1 MRSVRCTPAVLVV
14 PAAVLA
20 GHWLGYVLVG
30 SGHGGSHALH
40 HGYLPA
46 VALVAL
52 PPSVAAVLLAVVGSG
67 ARGGDRRDG
76 ATPVAFLVGAQWTL
90 FVGQELVEHALAG
103 DALGVVASPALWLG
117 LAAQVVVA
125 AAAGVVLGAAS
136 WAGARAVALLGG
148 VPRWLPS
155 DRGWPTVP
163 VRPPLTGALLP
174 PASSR
179 GPPRRRV

>member
-1 MRSVRCTPAVLVV
+1 MRSVRSTPAVLVV

-20 GHWLGYVLVG
+20 GHWLGYLLVG
-30 SGHGGSHALH
+30 SAHGGSHALH

-46 VALVAL
+46 VALVAV
-52 PPSVAAVLLAVVGSG
+52 PPSVAALLLAAVG
-67 ARGGDRRDG
+67 RGGGGRDRRDG
-76 ATPVAFLVGAQWTL
+76 AASVAFLVGAQWTL
-90 FVGQELVEHALAG
+90 FVAQELLEHALAG

-125 AAAGVVLGAAS
+125 VAAGLVLGAAS

-148 VPRWLPS
+148 VPRWLPPAG
-155 DRGWPTVP
+155 GWPTVP
-163 VRPPLTGALLP
+163 VRPPLTGALAA